1 MVHLRQ
7 ALIMKLEVTHCEP
20 FELSALGVFN
30 VTGKFMHERE
40 AKLWDICQTI
50 VGKEPLRSMEY
61 RRHILNN
68 AK

>member
-7 ALIMKLEVTHCEP
+7 ALIMKLEITNCEP

-50 VGKEPLRSMEY
+50 VGKEPLRSMEF
-61 RRHILNN
+61 RRHIINSV
-68 AK
+68 